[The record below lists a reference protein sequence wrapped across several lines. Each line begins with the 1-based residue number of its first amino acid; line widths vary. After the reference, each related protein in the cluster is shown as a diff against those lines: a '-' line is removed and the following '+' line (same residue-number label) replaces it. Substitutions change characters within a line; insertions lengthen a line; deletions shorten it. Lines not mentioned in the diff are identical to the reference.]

1 MGFFGL
7 TCLGPPRIRKVTRE
21 RSSHAVSVFR
31 AAFQRSEQLLVAGGA
46 RGVCPG
52 SVWPYVP
59 SRARVEEMRLHLV
72 IRRAV
77 VLSLALLILSAAVGS
92 AAAAGLEVF
101 VIDPAFSPFNV
112 AGRTAIIRGVGFRS
126 STTVTFD
133 STAAA
138 TTFVNSRTLSV
149 TIPTF
154 ASARTTTINVT
165 DSVNGADEF
174 YPFLHTG
181 PVFYVA
187 TTGLDTNNGTSPSTP
202 FRTIFKGTDITSGTT
217 PTEVRVAAGTYLES
231 QLAVYEGNVISC
243 GWQPGFALRDPD
255 AQITVIDAA
264 RNGFALRSAGLLNV
278 SIIDGCTILNG
289 FRDGLGGG
297 GVVVSSDNMIVSNNV
312 IAGNTSATMG
322 GGVYFTATAAY
333 GGKPTVSNN
342 VLIGNRSHNKSGG
355 AIGIYPNYNSQLEVR
370 VTIAGNEIVG
380 NRSYFGRGGGFALAT
395 SSYAGYNNGSLK
407 MADNVFSHNR
417 ARTGGGMAITF
428 FTFGDLYDLSTENN
442 LFVGNAAFGA
452 GGGVAFEGTGMLS
465 GSFSRNTLALNSGAP
480 TLGGGFLIDGSMT
493 LLPGFTASD
502 MILWGNVGGD
512 AAGQAFGTI
521 TWSDAGM
528 QLPGTGNFSND
539 PAFTPGPLSGFYLTQ
554 ADPNAP
560 DSPAVDAGSDLAT
573 EHSLDALTTRADG
586 LGDAGV
592 ADLGFHHRAGAG
604 PSANPI
610 QVRRVDPP
618 TGDLLGNDWVLV
630 RGEGF
635 DPGAA
640 VEFAGAPAA
649 DLRFLNN
656 RRIVAKPPAHALG
669 AVNVTVRNP
678 DTTFATATGAY
689 TYVDNE
695 PPAWATTVG
704 LVTAVGGLDCVR
716 SAVLTWNPAVEATT
730 PPVVYE
736 IHREECIATTNT
748 TVPCANFSYI
758 PSSAN
763 SIATTRD
770 GWFTDTGFASGGAA
784 KKWVYTVRARDSFN
798 PFNKEWNMAK
808 RVTLVGTTAGETT
821 PPPAI
826 GANLAWVPGSTTQ
839 LDWPSRIGA
848 TAYGL
853 YRQTAASAYA
863 NTGITPFIVL
873 TSANNNFDG
882 DSVVDSAY
890 AATAVPAFGQIHFYK
905 VTARDPCGNETRS
918 ELLP

>member
-1 MGFFGL
+1 M
-7 TCLGPPRIRKVTRE
+7 
-21 RSSHAVSVFR
+21 
-31 AAFQRSEQLLVAGGA
+31 
-46 RGVCPG
+46 
-52 SVWPYVP
+52 
-59 SRARVEEMRLHLV
+59 LHLV
-72 IRRAV
+72 IRRAAGM
-77 VLSLALLILSAAVGS
+77 SLALLVLSAAVGS
-92 AAAAGLEVF
+92 AAGAALEVF
-101 VIDPAFSPFNV
+101 VIDAAFSPFNV
-112 AGRTAIIRGVGFRS
+112 AGRTAVIRGVGFTP
-126 STTVTFD
+126 STSVAFD
-133 STAAA
+133 ATAAT

-154 ASARTTTINVT
+154 ASARTTTINVS
-165 DSVNGADEF
+165 DPVNGADEF
-174 YPFLHTG
+174 FPFLHTG

-187 TTGLDTNNGTSPSTP
+187 TTGSDSNNGTNPASP
-202 FRTIFKGTDITSGTT
+202 FRTIFKGTDITNGTT

-231 QLAVYEGNVISC
+231 QLPVYEGNVVSC
-243 GWQPGFALRDPD
+243 GWQPGFAVRDPD

-264 RNGFALRSAGLLNV
+264 RTGFAMRSAGLLNV

-312 IAGNTSATMG
+312 LAGNTSATMG
-322 GGVYFTATAAY
+322 GGVYFTATTTY

-355 AIGIYPNYNSQLEVR
+355 AIAIYPNANSQLEVR
-370 VTIAGNEIVG
+370 VSVAGNEIVG

-395 SSYAGYNNGSLK
+395 STYAGYNICSLK
-407 MADNVFSHNR
+407 LADNVFTHNR

-428 FTFGDLYDLSTENN
+428 FTAGDLYDLSVENN
-442 LFVGNAAFGA
+442 LFVGNAAVGA
-452 GGGVAFEGTGMLS
+452 GGGVAFEGTGTLS
-465 GSFSRNTLALNSGAP
+465 GCFSRNTLALNSGAP
-480 TLGGGFLIDGSMT
+480 TLGGGFVIDGAMT
-493 LLPGFTASD
+493 LVPGFTASD
-502 MILWGNVGGD
+502 MILWDNVGAD
-512 AAGQAFGTI
+512 AAGQAFDTI
-521 TWSDAGM
+521 TWSDAEM
-528 QLPGTGNFSND
+528 QLPGTGNFSED
-539 PAFTPGPLSGFYLTQ
+539 PDFAPGPLSGFYLTQ

-560 DSPAVDAGSDLAT
+560 DSPAVDAGSDLAA

-592 ADLGFHHRAGAG
+592 ADLGYHHRAAAG
-604 PSANPI
+604 PSPDPI

-618 TGDLLGNDWVLV
+618 TGDLFGNDWVLV

-649 DLRFLNN
+649 DLRFLSN

-669 AVNVTVRNP
+669 AVSVTVRNP
-678 DTTFATATGAY
+678 DATFATAAGAY

-695 PPAWATTVG
+695 PPAWSSTVG
-704 LVTAVGGLDCVR
+704 LVSALGGQDCVR
-716 SAVLTWNPAVEATT
+716 SAVLSWNPALDSAT

-736 IHREECIATTNT
+736 VHREECLSTTST
-748 TVPCANFSYI
+748 TMPCANFSYV

-763 SIATTRD
+763 SIATTHD
-770 GWFTDTGFASGGAA
+770 GWYTDTAFSASGAA
-784 KKWVYTVRARDSFN
+784 KKWVYTVRARDSFS

-808 RVTLVGTTAGETT
+808 RVTLVSTTPGETT
-821 PPPAI
+821 PPQAI
-826 GANLAWVPGSTTQ
+826 GNNLAWVPGSMTQ
-839 LDWPSRIGA
+839 LDWPSRAGA

-853 YRQTAASAYA
+853 YRQTSAAAYA
-863 NTGITPFIVL
+863 NTGITPFLVL

-882 DSVVDSAY
+882 DSVVDSTF
-890 AATAVPAFGQIHFYK
+890 AATAVPASGQIHFYK